1 MIRKT
6 TALALC
12 AMVLAMAAPAIAHH
26 STANYDYSK
35 NVVLK
40 GKLKSFQWTNPHCFL
55 QIEVPDGK
63 GGFVEWSVESGSPG
77 LVRRLGWKPEYFNKG
92 DALTATIAPIRSTE
106 NKGTL
111 KSVTLANG
119 KVLYGPG
126 NQGALPADLGLPTLE
141 KATK

>member
-1 MIRKT
+1 MIKKLFVSI
-6 TALALC
+6 AGAVLLAG
-12 AMVLAMAAPAIAHH
+12 ATQVVAHH
-26 STANYDYSK
+26 STANYDYTK
-35 NVVLK
+35 TVVLK

-63 GGFVEWSVESGSPG
+63 GGTTEWSVESGSPG

-92 DALTATIAPIRSTE
+92 DTLTAIVAPIRSKET
-106 NKGTL
+106 KGTL

-141 KATK
+141 KAK